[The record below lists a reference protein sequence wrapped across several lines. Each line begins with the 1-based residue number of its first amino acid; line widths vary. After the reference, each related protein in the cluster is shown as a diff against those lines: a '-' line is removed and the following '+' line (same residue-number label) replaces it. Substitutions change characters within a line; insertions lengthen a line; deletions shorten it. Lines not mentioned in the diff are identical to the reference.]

1 MLVGERGEKK
11 KYVTDTMT
19 AGHKILSK
27 INRKNQKVLA
37 YHKIKK
43 KSKKERKEDT
53 EKVRKR
59 GLEDCSK

>member
-27 INRKNQKVLA
+27 INRKNQKMLA

-43 KSKKERKEDT
+43 KK
-53 EKVRKR
+53 
-59 GLEDCSK
+59 